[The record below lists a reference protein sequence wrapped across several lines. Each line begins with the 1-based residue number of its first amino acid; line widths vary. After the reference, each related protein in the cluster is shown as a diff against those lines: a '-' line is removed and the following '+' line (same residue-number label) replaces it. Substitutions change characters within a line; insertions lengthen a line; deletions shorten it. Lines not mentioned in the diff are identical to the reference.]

1 MTNATLC
8 INRLSYLGPNKPT
21 VHVGLKPGLNIIC
34 GASETGKSFVVETID
49 FMLGGSSELRQL
61 PERAGYDRA
70 VIQITLSDDKKFT
83 FQRSLDGGGFLWRV
97 GHHDQLETTDEAL
110 KPTHNSDRDDNLSQR
125 ILSLLGWSDHRLRK
139 DAQAATVSFTIR
151 HLAYLSIVNETRIFD
166 TASPVLSENKVSNT
180 VEKSAFK
187 FVLTGV
193 DDSALVAVR
202 EARDSHARLVT
213 HRNALAALIEERQAK
228 LPPEEQIAQS
238 RERLGRLQLRISSI
252 GEDVVDDEQRHA
264 SASDRFRL
272 LERFVQT
279 SRRRK
284 GEIDGLLQRFA
295 LLDQH
300 YESDLSRLEAIA
312 ESGAVFKTLHPGP
325 CPFCGAPPE
334 AQVHE
339 RSCDVDPDQIAA
351 AARAE
356 IERIGVLR
364 AGLVETKQRLS
375 TEGQQISVRTDRAA
389 EEQRQVFRQAQE
401 LAGILRERRR
411 GIGDLDREAQQL
423 RLQLKDTDVQEELK
437 AELARMN
444 EAVTTSEEQVTGTPR
459 GALPPSETTEFAA
472 EVEAILQAWDFPEA
486 GRVAWEESRMDVT
499 IGARR
504 RGDQGK
510 GLRAITC
517 SAFLLGLLKRCL
529 AKARPHLGLLV
540 LDSPLLA
547 YWKPE
552 GQADD
557 LRGTRVD
564 ECFYRWMDTLPPNNQ
579 VVVIENR
586 PLPDWVS
593 GVAHVIHF
601 TKNRASDR
609 YGLFEV
615 ERAS

>member
-1 MTNATLC
+1 MTNATLR
-8 INRLSYLGPNKPT
+8 INRLTYLGPNKPA
-21 VHVGLKPGLNIIC
+21 VHVDLKPGLNVIC
-34 GASETGKSFVVETID
+34 GASETGKSFIVETID
-49 FMLGGSSELRQL
+49 FMLGGGSDLRQL

-70 VIQITLSDDKKFT
+70 VMQITLSDGRKFT
-83 FQRSLDGGGFLWRV
+83 FQRSLDGGGFLWRT
-97 GHHDQLETTDEAL
+97 GHHDELEKTDETL

-125 ILSLLGWSDHRLRK
+125 ILSLLGWGGHRLRK
-139 DAQAATVSFTIR
+139 DAQATTVSFTVR

-166 TASPVLSENKVSNT
+166 TASPVLSENKVNNT

-193 DDSALVAVR
+193 DDSALVAIR
-202 EARDSHARLVT
+202 EARDSHARIAT
-213 HRNALAALIEERQAK
+213 NRNALASFIEERQTK

-238 RERLGRLQLRISSI
+238 RERLDRLRLRISSI
-252 GEDVVDDEQRHA
+252 GEDAAEDEQQHA
-264 SASDRFRL
+264 AVSNRFRL

-284 GEIDGLLQRFA
+284 LEIDGLLQRFG
-295 LLDQH
+295 LLDEH
-300 YESDLSRLEAIA
+300 YESDLRRLEAIA
-312 ESGAVFKTLHPGP
+312 EAGAVFKTLHPGP

-339 RSCDVDPDQIAA
+339 RSCDVDPDQISA

-356 IERIGVLR
+356 IERINVLR
-364 AGLVETKQRLS
+364 AGLVETKQRLF
-375 TEGQQISVRTDRAA
+375 TEGQQLSERTDRAA
-389 EEQRQVFRQAQE
+389 DEQRQVSRRAQQI
-401 LAGILRERRR
+401 ANILRERRR
-411 GIGDLDREAQQL
+411 GIGDLDHEAQQL
-423 RLQLKDTDVQEELK
+423 RFQLKDADVLEELK
-437 AELARMN
+437 TELARMN
-444 EAVTTSEEQVTGTPR
+444 ETIAAGEDQIGSKP
-459 GALPPSETTEFAA
+459 GATLPPAETTEFAA
-472 EVEAILQAWDFPEA
+472 DIETILQAWDFPEV

-529 AKARPHLGLLV
+529 AKTRPHLGLLV

-564 ECFYRWMDTLPPNNQ
+564 ECFYRWMATLPESNQ
-579 VVVIENR
+579 VLVMENR

-593 GVAHVIHF
+593 DSAHIIHF
-601 TKNRASDR
+601 TKNRATGR

-615 ERAS
+615 ERT

>member
-1 MTNATLC
+1 MTSATLQ
-8 INRLSYLGPNKPT
+8 INRLTYLGPNKPA
-21 VHVGLKPGLNIIC
+21 VRVDLKRGLNIIC
-34 GASETGKSFVVETID
+34 GSSETGKSFIVETID
-49 FMLGGSSELRQL
+49 FMLGGNSELRQL

-70 VIQITLSDDKKFT
+70 VMQITFSNDQRFT
-83 FQRSLDGGGFLWRV
+83 LQRSLEGGAFLWHS
-97 GHHDQLETTDEAL
+97 GHHDQLEKTDEAL

-125 ILSLLGWSDHRLRK
+125 ILTLLGWSGHRVRK
-139 DAQAATVSFTIR
+139 DAQAATVSFTLR
-151 HLAYLSIVNETRIFD
+151 HLAYISIVNETRIFD
-166 TASPVLSENKVSNT
+166 ISSPILSENRVNNT
-180 VEKSAFK
+180 IEKAAFK

-202 EARDSHARLVT
+202 EARDSHSRLVT
-213 HRNALAALIEERQAK
+213 NRDALASLIEERHAK
-228 LPPEEQIAQS
+228 LPPEDQTTQS
-238 RERLGRLQLRISSI
+238 RERLDRLQLRISNI
-252 GEDVVDDEQRHA
+252 GEDVTEDEHRHA
-264 SASDRFRL
+264 EASNRFQL
-272 LERFVQT
+272 LERFFQT

-284 GEIDGLLQRFA
+284 AEIEGLLQRFA
-295 LLDQH
+295 LLDEH
-300 YESDLSRLEAIA
+300 YESDLHRLEAIA
-312 ESGAVFKTLHPGP
+312 ESGALFKTLHPGP

-339 RSCDVDPDQIAA
+339 RSCDVDADQIAA

-375 TEGQQISVRTDRAA
+375 VEGEQLSLRTDRAA
-389 EEQRQVFRQAQE
+389 DEQRLVSRRAQE

-423 RLQLKDTDVQEELK
+423 RLQLKDADVLEELK

-444 EAVTTSEEQVTGTPR
+444 EAVTASEEQITGTP
-459 GALPPSETTEFAA
+459 GGGLPPSETTEFAA
-472 EVEAILQAWDFPEA
+472 EIESILQAWDFPEA

-529 AKARPHLGLLV
+529 LKARPHLGLLV

-564 ECFYRWMDTLPPNNQ
+564 ECFYRWMASLPTDNQ
-579 VVVIENR
+579 VLVIENR
-586 PLPDWVS
+586 PLPNWVS
-593 GVAHVIHF
+593 DVAHIIHF
-601 TKNRASDR
+601 TKNRSSGR
-609 YGLFEV
+609 YGLFDV
-615 ERAS
+615 G

>member
-1 MTNATLC
+1 MTNATLR
-8 INRLSYLGPNKPT
+8 INRLSYLGPNKPA
-21 VHVGLKPGLNIIC
+21 VQVELKPGLNIIC
-34 GASETGKSFVVETID
+34 GSSETGKSFIVETID
-49 FMLGGSSELRQL
+49 FMLGGGSELRQL

-70 VIQITLSDDKKFT
+70 VMQITLSNDQKFT

-97 GHHDQLETTDEAL
+97 GLHDQLEKTDEVL

-125 ILSLLGWSDHRLRK
+125 ILSLLGWGGHRLRK
-139 DAQAATVSFTIR
+139 DAQATTVSFTVR

-166 TASPVLSENKVSNT
+166 TASPVLSENKVNNT
-180 VEKSAFK
+180 IEKSAFK

-202 EARDSHARLVT
+202 EARDTHARLLNN
-213 HRNALAALIEERQAK
+213 RNALASLIEERQTK
-228 LPPEEQIAQS
+228 LPPEAQIAQS
-238 RERLGRLQLRISSI
+238 RERLERLQVRISGI
-252 GEDVVDDEQRHA
+252 GEDVTEDEQQHGEA
-264 SASDRFRL
+264 SNRFRL
-272 LERFVQT
+272 LERFVQS

-284 GEIDGLLQRFA
+284 SEIDGLMQRFG
-295 LLDQH
+295 LLDEH
-300 YESDLSRLEAIA
+300 YESDLRRLEAIA
-312 ESGAVFKTLHPGP
+312 EAGAVFKTLHPGP

-364 AGLVETKQRLS
+364 TGLVETKRRLS
-375 TEGQQISVRTDRAA
+375 SEGQQLSARTDRAA
-389 EEQRQVFRQAQE
+389 DEQRQVSKRAQE
-401 LAGILRERRR
+401 IAAILRERRR
-411 GIGDLDREAQQL
+411 GIGDLDHEAQQL
-423 RLQLKDTDVQEELK
+423 RLQLKDADVLEELK

-444 EAVTTSEEQVTGTPR
+444 EAIAAGEEQISATP
-459 GALPPSETTEFAA
+459 GATLPPAETTEFAA
-472 EVEAILQAWDFPEA
+472 DIEAILQAWDFPEA
-486 GRVAWEESRMDVT
+486 GRVAWEDSRMDVT

-564 ECFYRWMDTLPPNNQ
+564 ECFYRWMAALPANSQ
-579 VVVIENR
+579 VLVIENR
-586 PLPDWVS
+586 PLPDWVTD
-593 GVAHVIHF
+593 VAHVIHF
-601 TKNRASDR
+601 TKNRTSGR

-615 ERAS
+615 EQSS